1 MAGWS
6 HRSPD
11 GQLLEYVST
20 FEIGVVIVDAVI
32 EVAIGRDM
40 LFSFF
45 EWRGG

>member
-6 HRSPD
+6 YRSPD
-11 GQLLEYVST
+11 GQLSEYVST